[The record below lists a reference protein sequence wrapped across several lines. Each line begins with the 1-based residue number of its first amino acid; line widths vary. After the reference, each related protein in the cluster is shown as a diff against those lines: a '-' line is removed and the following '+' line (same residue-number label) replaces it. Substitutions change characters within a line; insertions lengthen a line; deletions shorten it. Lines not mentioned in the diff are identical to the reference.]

1 MKHSAFARGVRAS
14 ALGVACLGLGASCVN
29 GDFDPQV
36 LVNGVRVMVVR
47 ADRPYAPPGSEVNLE
62 ALVVDGRAAKPR
74 PLEVYWLPLR
84 CDNPRD
90 DLYYA
95 CFASLLPSS
104 GPAGAAGRPPLPDWL
119 EPGTDVTGFLPRGT
133 KYKVTLPPDIISSHP
148 VTPGADQPYGLS
160 IVFFIACAGHVRI
173 AGVDTS
179 QRSQQLVPLSCTDD
193 EGNALGP
200 DQWIF
205 SFARVYAF
213 ETLANQNP
221 VIESLTLTQ
230 ADGTSAPVDL
240 AAGITVA
247 PCLADGNRKRSC
259 PAPKLSVNVP
269 EPSWESRPPPK
280 DGPNDERHELIF
292 SSYYFTPEVGAFASD
307 GAVLYDAVKGKV
319 KDSGVALVPPA
330 EPGDGHA
337 WIVVQDNRNGV
348 AWVDLA
354 VHIRTR

>member
-1 MKHSAFARGVRAS
+1 MRSVLVRALRTS
-14 ALGVACLGLGASCVN
+14 ALALVGLGLAASCVN

-47 ADRPYAPPGSEVNLE
+47 ADRPYAPPGTDVNLE
-62 ALVVDGRAAKPR
+62 ALVVDGRASKPR

-95 CFASLLPSS
+95 CFSSLLPSS
-104 GPAGAAGRPPLPDWL
+104 GPSGGAGRPALPDWL
-119 EPGTDVTGFLPRGT
+119 KPGTDVTGFLPRGT
-133 KYKVTLPPDIISSHP
+133 KYKLTLPPDIISSHP
-148 VTPGADQPYGLS
+148 VTAGADQPYGLS
-160 IVFFIACAGHVRI
+160 IVFFIACAGRVRI

-179 QRSQQLVPLSCTDD
+179 QQSQQLIPLSCTDD
-193 EGNALGP
+193 DGYALGP

-221 VIESLTLTQ
+221 VIDSLTLTQ
-230 ADGTSAPVDL
+230 PDGTSEPVDL

-247 PCLADGNRKRSC
+247 PCVDAGNRKKSC
-259 PAPKLSVNVP
+259 RGPKVSVNVP
-269 EPSWESRPPPK
+269 ESSWESRPPPR
-280 DGPNDERHELIF
+280 DGPNDERHELLF
-292 SSYYFTPEVGAFASD
+292 SSYYYTPAVGAFEAD
-307 GAVLYDAVKGKV
+307 GAVLYDAIKGKV
-319 KDSGVALVPPA
+319 QNSGVAIVPPA
-330 EPGDGHA
+330 EPGEGHA

-348 AWVDLA
+348 AWVDLP
-354 VHIRTR
+354 VHVKAR